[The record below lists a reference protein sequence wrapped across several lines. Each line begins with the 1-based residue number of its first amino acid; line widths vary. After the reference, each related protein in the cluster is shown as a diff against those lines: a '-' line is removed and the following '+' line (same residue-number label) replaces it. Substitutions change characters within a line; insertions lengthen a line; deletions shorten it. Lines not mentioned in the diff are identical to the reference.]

1 MKGILQK
8 EAGDATINFTKR
20 NVTINTENYVLSS
33 RLIEGN
39 FPNYNSVIP
48 RENPHRVTVNRVAMV
63 SALRRLLIVSNAG
76 SPLIKLHVEPSRMVL
91 STRDSDYGRAGEES
105 MICEYEGVPMNIG
118 FKGTLLMELLNN
130 LESEEIVFQLADPAR
145 AGVIVPAEQTENE
158 DVLMLLMP
166 MMLND

>member
-20 NVTINTENYVLSS
+20 NVTINTENYVLSA

-48 RENPHRVTVNRVAMV
+48 RENPHRVTVNRAAMI

-105 MICEYEGVPMNIG
+105 MICEYEG
-118 FKGTLLMELLNN
+118 ELLNN

-145 AGVIVPAEQTENE
+145 AGVIVPAEPTENE
-158 DVLMLLMP
+158 DILMLLMP